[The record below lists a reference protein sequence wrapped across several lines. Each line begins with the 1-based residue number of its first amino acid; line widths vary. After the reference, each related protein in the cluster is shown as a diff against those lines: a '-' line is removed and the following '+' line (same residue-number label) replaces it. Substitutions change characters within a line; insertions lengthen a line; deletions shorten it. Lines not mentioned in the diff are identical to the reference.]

1 MYVCDI
7 CGTRFDAPAILT
19 ERVWHREV
27 GAYET
32 LLSPYCPICGEQY
45 FDEEKNDEDT
55 DD

>member
-7 CGTRFDAPAILT
+7 CGTRFDAPVILT

-32 LLSPYCPICGEQY
+32 LRSPYCPICGGQY